1 MRFIVSLEVP
11 SEGIQ
16 AFVDDWR
23 DRRPKDVKILLR
35 PHISAEVINGAQL
48 LTVVEAKKLSPIT
61 DYCRSLEGQ
70 GAKVQLISIYDD
82 KSTSRELKK
91 YQSAKR
97 RTERHNRKVK
107 IRKLKGVGSTKNLTI
122 LPLIDWRTNQEGL
135 MVETG
140 VSYLVRTDG
149 NTILFDTGLNS
160 REEDPSPLLR
170 NMEKLG
176 VTLNE
181 IDTIF
186 ITHNHGDHVGGV
198 KWAENKTFS
207 VTGRQD
213 PLSGVKVYVPTMMTY
228 PGLEPMYARDPM
240 VIGEGVASTGTIAN
254 SMYFWGFTEEQSLAV
269 KVDGKGL
276 VLIVGCGHQTVPRLL
291 ERAIALFDEPIY
303 GLIGGLHYP
312 VMGGPTELYGYALHK
327 YAGTGKPP
335 WEHITVGELN
345 ANIEL
350 LKGLNLGLVAL
361 SPHDSSEVSMRAFR
375 DAFPDAYRNLRVGE
389 PIKVP
394 ETFTKYIPDK

>member
-35 PHISAEVINGAQL
+35 PHISAETINGAQL

-61 DYCRSLEGQ
+61 DYCRSLEEQ
-70 GAKVQLISIYDD
+70 GVKVQLISIYDD

-91 YQSAKR
+91 FQSTKR
-97 RTERHNRKVK
+97 RAERHNRKAK
-107 IRKLKGVGSTKNLTI
+107 TRKLKGLGSTKNLTV

-186 ITHNHGDHVGGV
+186 ITHNHEDHVGGV

-228 PGLEPMYARDPM
+228 PDLEPCMPVTPWLLGR
-240 VIGEGVASTGTIAN
+240 ASHRLALLLTAYTSWDSSRSRA
-254 SMYFWGFTEEQSLAV
+254 SLS
-269 KVDGKGL
+269 
-276 VLIVGCGHQTVPRLL
+276 T
-291 ERAIALFDEPIY
+291 
-303 GLIGGLHYP
+303 
-312 VMGGPTELYGYALHK
+312 
-327 YAGTGKPP
+327 
-335 WEHITVGELN
+335 
-345 ANIEL
+345 
-350 LKGLNLGLVAL
+350 LKGKAL
-361 SPHDSSEVSMRAFR
+361 YS
-375 DAFPDAYRNLRVGE
+375 
-389 PIKVP
+389 
-394 ETFTKYIPDK
+394 